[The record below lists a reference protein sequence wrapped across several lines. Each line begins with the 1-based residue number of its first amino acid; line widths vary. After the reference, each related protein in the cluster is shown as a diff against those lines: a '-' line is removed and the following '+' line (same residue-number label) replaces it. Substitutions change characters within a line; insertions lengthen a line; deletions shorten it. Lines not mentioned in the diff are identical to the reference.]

1 MQHLTMAA
9 IICLIAQGASMFTIV
24 QLYVIAQPPSPDLPF
39 FYGTL
44 MYNSPWG
51 IRDSDV
57 TIASDKHCKGGVP
70 VRMRLFVM
78 LSVDHATGQ

>member
-1 MQHLTMAA
+1 MAA

-24 QLYVIAQPPSPDLPF
+24 QLYVIVQPPGPDLPF

-51 IRDSDV
+51 IR
-57 TIASDKHCKGGVP
+57 DKHCKGGVP